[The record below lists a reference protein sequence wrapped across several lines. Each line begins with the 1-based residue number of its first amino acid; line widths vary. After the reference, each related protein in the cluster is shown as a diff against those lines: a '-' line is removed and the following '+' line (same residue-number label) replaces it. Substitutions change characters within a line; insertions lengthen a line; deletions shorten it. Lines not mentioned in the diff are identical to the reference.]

1 MTFVLDN
8 LQREEIDNKVPFRR
22 PTSKAR
28 RQTRSVT
35 AKQCDPI
42 AVATR
47 SDHIA
52 TTGRSDPIA
61 ATTKCDPK

>member
-8 LQREEIDNKVPFRR
+8 LQREKMDIRR
-22 PTSKAR
+22 PTTNAR
-28 RQTRSVT
+28 RQTRRVT

>member
-35 AKQCDPI
+35 AKRCDSI
-42 AVATR
+42 SVATR
-47 SDHIA
+47 SDPIA
-52 TTGRSDPIA
+52 TTRRSDPIA

>member
-8 LQREEIDNKVPFRR
+8 LLLEEIDNKVPFRR

-35 AKQCDPI
+35 AKRCDPI

-47 SDHIA
+47 TDQIA
-52 TTGRSDPIA
+52 TTRRSDPIA